1 MDADDVSGSSTSRR
15 CCQARTH
22 ASAGRRR
29 LRRPALRQRIRPLP
43 TTRLDHSASVQ
54 RDRSSIFRCNFPL
67 AHFSFILDKKEKKEK
82 KRRIGPSEKDVGR
95 GPLLSGVSTLQLI
108 CVRPVVL
115 INVLLLRLSKRSV
128 SPPIALQYS
137 SFNKKVLVKT
147 TFDPH

>member
-1 MDADDVSGSSTSRR
+1 MNADDVSGSSTSRR

-82 KRRIGPSEKDVGR
+82 KKKNRTERERCWPRSIIVR
-95 GPLLSGVSTLQLI
+95 CQHFATNLRTTSGTNQCVAATTKQASTAAFGVATNRPTIFQL
-108 CVRPVVL
+108 
-115 INVLLLRLSKRSV
+115 
-128 SPPIALQYS
+128 
-137 SFNKKVLVKT
+137 
-147 TFDPH
+147 